1 SIDGF
6 PPAAMRYTE
15 SRLSRYSRELL
26 EDCRPEI
33 VPFQENFD
41 GEEIEPIVL
50 PTKLPNLLLNGAQGI
65 AVGMSSNIPP
75 HNLTELLTACILL
88 IDEPNCP
95 LPTLLQTVSGP
106 DFPTGGTI
114 VGFSGIYNLY
124 TKGRGAITIRSRY
137 HIEEPTS
144 SNKYGTLIITEIPY
158 LTNKATLVTQIE
170 DLRRNDVLKG
180 VRDVKDLSKNEIRI
194 ELTLDQGYESDSR
207 LNIILAQLIKKTHF
221 EKRFHARN
229 LAFVGDQPQMLTL
242 RRALQIF
249 LEHREDVY
257 RKKIEFILKGLE
269 ERLHIVEG
277 LVIAVSDIEN
287 VIRLIRASAD
297 RAEASKKLQAEYSL
311 SERQAKAV
319 LDMALARLAHM
330 EINKLMEEKAELEK
344 LVAYNRALL
353 NDRKLLLAEIK
364 KEFIALRDT
373 YGDERRTD
381 IIPGDEIGHIEADLV
396 HEKLILLTVTKK
408 GYVRAIKE
416 EVLKSQGRGGMGVIG
431 IRVQEDDIIQDML
444 VTSNKDILLLVSDLG
459 KIYSIPAYHIPE
471 VKRRDSRGSKITQ
484 MIPVEGNIVKII
496 PVDAEG
502 FDPKRSLFFITR
514 MGVVKRAS
522 LDSFSRIRKTGIICA
537 KLNEGD
543 QIIDVLIT
551 SGNDEIFVA
560 SLKGKMVRFNEDD
573 VRVMGRNTVGVRG
586 MRLAKKDEV
595 VGGFTVLTDDLPD
608 TAVLTLSANGKGK
621 RTASEKYR
629 LTKRGAGGVINIR
642 LVGDDTVA
650 AILPVPREP
659 EEKQCFTVLNA
670 DGKIIKIPISDVREM
685 GRSTQGVRIMRM
697 KKDENR
703 IILASRIKALE
714 DISEEH
720 EKVDSEDNSS

>member
-1 SIDGF
+1 MKKLIVLLFVMIFIVGCSNLEPVAEASGKI
-6 PPAAMRYTE
+6 RKYVEE
-15 SRLSRYSRELL
+15 S
-26 EDCRPEI
+26 
-33 VPFQENFD
+33 
-41 GEEIEPIVL
+41 EPIVL

-75 HNLTELLTACILL
+75 HNITELLNACILL

-114 VGFSGIYNLY
+114 VGTSGIYNLY

-137 HIEEPTS
+137 HVIEPS
-144 SNKYGTLIITEIPY
+144 SSSKYGTLVITEIPY

-170 DLRRNDVLKG
+170 DLRKNDFLKG
-180 VRDVKDLSKNEIRI
+180 VRDVKDLSKANIQI

-242 RRALQIF
+242 RRALKIF
-249 LEHREDVY
+249 LTHREEVY

-287 VIRLIRASAD
+287 VIKLIRASAD
-297 RAEASKKLQAEYSL
+297 RAEASKRLQAEYNL

-330 EINKLMEEKAELEK
+330 EINKLMAEKAELEK
-344 LVAYNRALL
+344 LVAYNRSLLDDRQLLL
-353 NDRKLLLAEIK
+353 NEIK
-364 KEFIALRDT
+364 KEFIELRET

-396 HEKLILLTVTKK
+396 HEKLILLTLTKK

-431 IRVQEDDIIQDML
+431 VRVRDDDYIQDML
-444 VTSNKDILLLVSDLG
+444 VTSNKDILLLISDLG

-471 VKRRDSRGSKITQ
+471 VKQRDSRGSKITHLV
-484 MIPVEGNIVKII
+484 PVEGNIVKVIS
-496 PVDAEG
+496 VDAEG
-502 FDPKRSLFFITR
+502 FDPKRSLFFITKR
-514 MGVVKRAS
+514 GAVKRAT

-543 QIIDVLIT
+543 QIVDVLTT
-551 SGNDEIFVA
+551 SGEDEIFIA
-560 SLKGKMVRFNEDD
+560 SLKGKMVRFNEND

-586 MRLAKKDEV
+586 MRLASNDEI
-595 VGGFTVLTDDLPD
+595 VGGFTILTNELSETGVLTI
-608 TAVLTLSANGKGK
+608 SANGKGK
-621 RTASEKYR
+621 RTASEAYR

-650 AILPVPREP
+650 ASLPVPREP
-659 EEKQCFTVLNA
+659 EENQCFTVLNA

-714 DISEEH
+714 DISEDG
-720 EKVDSEDNSS
+720 EKIVSEDNSEEN